1 VTAEA
6 GVAKV
11 GALHEATR
19 DREPG
24 FDPLWAAAT
33 AYHDTVLADRAVRAI
48 LLAARSEPALA
59 EEAQRASHDPAEV
72 AVADFAA
79 LGHQHPAA
87 CAA

>member
-1 VTAEA
+1 M
-6 GVAKV
+6 AKV

-72 AVADFAA
+72 AVADFVA

-87 CAA
+87 GAA